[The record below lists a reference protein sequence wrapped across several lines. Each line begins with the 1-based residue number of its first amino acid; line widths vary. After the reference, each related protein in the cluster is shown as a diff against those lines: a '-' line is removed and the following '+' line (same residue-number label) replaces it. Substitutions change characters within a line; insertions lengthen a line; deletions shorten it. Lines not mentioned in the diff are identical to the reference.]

1 MSVLV
6 ITIAITIEIIHQ
18 EDEPELSAE
27 EKDIV
32 QDTVD
37 RWNMMCEQRNMTNQP
52 CIQYVEESSYVS
64 SDSDID

>member
-6 ITIAITIEIIHQ
+6 ITIAITIEIIQ
-18 EDEPELSAE
+18 PPELSAE

-52 CIQYVEESSYVS
+52 CIQYVEESY
-64 SDSDID
+64 DIDSNCD